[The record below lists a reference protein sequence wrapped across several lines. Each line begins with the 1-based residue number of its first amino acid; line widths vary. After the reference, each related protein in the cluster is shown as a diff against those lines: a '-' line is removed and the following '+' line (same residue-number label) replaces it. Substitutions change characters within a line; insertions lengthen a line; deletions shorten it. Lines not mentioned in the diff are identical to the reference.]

1 MNTKLVVFDM
11 AGTTVVDKG
20 SVADSFICA
29 FLENELEV
37 PFDAVQNVMGYRKT
51 EAIRML
57 LDKFYPNLEN
67 IDERIIAIHDVFEEK
82 MLSFYMSVQD
92 LKPLPFTEDI
102 FRWLH
107 THNIFVALN
116 TGFTRLVTEGILYRL
131 DWKNSNL
138 IDAVI
143 CSDEVE
149 EGRPTPFMI
158 NALMKKFNI
167 EDSTE
172 VIKVGDTEVDVL
184 EGRNAKCGKVIS
196 VTTGAYSKTQLE
208 QYAPDHIIDSLE
220 HLALYIN

>member
-1 MNTKLVVFDM
+1 MKTKLVVFDM

-20 SVADSFICA
+20 SVAEAFIGA

-37 PFDAVQNVMGYRKT
+37 PFEDVQQVMGYRKT
-51 EAIRML
+51 EAISML
-57 LDKFYPNLEN
+57 LDKFYPGLKHKEQT
-67 IDERIIAIHDVFEEK
+67 ILAIHDKFEEK
-82 MLSFYMSVQD
+82 MLGFYMSVQD

-107 THNIFVALN
+107 THNISVALN

-196 VTTGAYSKTQLE
+196 VTTGAYTRSQLE

-220 HLALYIN
+220 QLALYIH